1 MYILYCSYSTDEAV
15 NKTLKLKKKAKK
27 QKQTKSKIF
36 NRDFSFCHGRHSP
49 ALTHGH
55 AGQFPGGS
63 MSIWTHV
70 NLCMFLNV

>member
-15 NKTLKLKKKAKK
+15 NKTLKLKKKPK
-27 QKQTKSKIF
+27 TKSKIF

-55 AGQFPGGS
+55 AGQG

>member
-15 NKTLKLKKKAKK
+15 NKTLKLKKKKK
-27 QKQTKSKIF
+27 TKSKIF

-55 AGQFPGGS
+55 AGQFPGGP
-63 MSIWTHV
+63 
-70 NLCMFLNV
+70 